1 MTIMSL
7 DISTK
12 ATGLAIHEDSVLIH
26 VECITPTGGVW
37 DRIRV
42 IAQRVVDLY
51 QEYKPDVI
59 VTEEPEPAF
68 VKNNIDVYRKL
79 TITHGAIIL
88 GIHAAKG
95 PEMITCTASHWRK
108 LVGIKTG
115 RGIKRETLKKESI
128 RVAKELYTD
137 YAERIGSSDDK
148 ADAVLIGRAY
158 WNEHAARAEK
168 EYNWE
173 E

>member
-12 ATGLAIHEDSVLIH
+12 ATGVAIFKDEVLVH
-26 VECITPTGGVW
+26 LECIAPRGEVW
-37 DRIRV
+37 DRISA
-42 IAQRVVDLY
+42 IAQRVTDLY
-51 QEYKPDVI
+51 LERRPEVV

-88 GIHAAKG
+88 GIHAAGG
-95 PEMITCTASHWRK
+95 PEIKTMTASHWRK
-108 LVGIKTG
+108 LVAIKTG
-115 RGIKRETLKKESI
+115 RGIKREVLKKESI
-128 RVAKELYTD
+128 RVAKELYPS
-137 YAERIGSSDDK
+137 YAADIGGSDDK

-158 WNEHAARAEK
+158 INEHAERAQREW
-168 EYNWE
+168 NWE
-173 E
+173 

>member
-1 MTIMSL
+1 MSL

-12 ATGLAIHEDSVLIH
+12 ATGVAIYEDSVLVH
-26 VECITPTGGVW
+26 LECITPKDEVW
-37 DRIRV
+37 DRISA
-42 IAQRVVDLY
+42 IAQRVTDLY
-51 QEYKPDVI
+51 LEYKPDVI

-95 PEMITCTASHWRK
+95 PEIITCTASHWRK

-128 RVAKELYTD
+128 RVAKELYPD
-137 YAERIGSSDDK
+137 FAERIGLSDDK
-148 ADAVLIGRAY
+148 ADAILIGRAY
-158 WNEHAARAEK
+158 WNERTARAEK
-168 EYNWE
+168 EFNWE
-173 E
+173 

>member
-12 ATGLAIHEDSVLIH
+12 ATGLAIHEDSVLVH
-26 VECITPTGGVW
+26 VECITPKGEVW
-37 DRIRV
+37 DRISA

-88 GIHAAKG
+88 GIHAAGG
-95 PEMITCTASHWRK
+95 PEIKTMTASHWRK

-115 RGIKRETLKKESI
+115 RGIKREGLKKESI
-128 RVAKELYTD
+128 KVAKELYPD
-137 YAERIGSSDDK
+137 YAERIGGSDDK
-148 ADAVLIGRAY
+148 ADAILIGKAY
-158 WNEHAARAEK
+158 YNEHTARAEK
-168 EYNWE
+168 EFNWE
-173 E
+173 

>member
-12 ATGLAIHEDSVLIH
+12 ATGVAIFDDQKLVHL
-26 VECITPTGGVW
+26 ECITPKGEVW
-37 DRIRV
+37 DRIST
-42 IAQRVVDLY
+42 IAQRVTDLY
-51 QEYKPDVI
+51 QEWRPEV
-59 VTEEPEPAF
+59 VATEEPEPAF

-88 GIHAAKG
+88 GIHAAGG
-95 PEMITCTASHWRK
+95 PEVRTATASHWRK

-115 RGIKRETLKKESI
+115 RGIKREALKKESI
-128 RVAKELYTD
+128 RVAKELYPD
-137 YAERIGSSDDK
+137 YAEHIGLSDDK

-158 WNEHAARAEK
+158 INEHAARAEK

-173 E
+173 

>member
-12 ATGLAIHEDSVLIH
+12 ATGVAIFEDDKLVHL
-26 VECITPTGGVW
+26 ECIAPRGEVW
-37 DRIRV
+37 DRISA
-42 IAQRVVDLY
+42 IAQRVTDLY
-51 QEYKPDVI
+51 LAYRPAV
-59 VTEEPEPAF
+59 VATEEPEPAF

-88 GIHAAKG
+88 GIHAAGG
-95 PEMITCTASHWRK
+95 PEVRTATASHWRK

-115 RGIKRETLKKESI
+115 RGIKREALKQESI
-128 RVAKELYTD
+128 KIAKELYSD
-137 YAERIGSSDDK
+137 YANEIGVSDDK

-158 WNEHAARAEK
+158 INERCAKEEK
-168 EYNWE
+168 EWNWE
-173 E
+173 

>member
-1 MTIMSL
+1 MSL

-12 ATGLAIHEDSVLIH
+12 ATGVAIFDDDKLVHL
-26 VECITPTGGVW
+26 ECITPKGEVW
-37 DRIRV
+37 DRISV
-42 IAQRVVDLY
+42 LAQCVTDLY
-51 QEYKPDVI
+51 LEYKPDVI

-79 TITHGAIIL
+79 TIAHGAIIL
-88 GIHAAKG
+88 GIHAAGG
-95 PEMITCTASHWRK
+95 PEVRTATASHWRK

-115 RGIKRETLKKESI
+115 RGIKREMLKKESI
-128 RVAKELYTD
+128 RVAKELYPTHAD
-137 YAERIGSSDDK
+137 EIGLSDDK

-158 WNEHAARAEK
+158 INEHAARAEK